1 MGKKYHLFEVYGIEL
16 EYMLVSTDT
25 FKVTPIVDLL
35 LTKKNGSLT
44 SDIESFRINY
54 LNHSLGHLFSILKHA
69 QPIHYSRQFFR
80 FQ

>member
-35 LTKKNGSLT
+35 LTKKMVL
-44 SDIESFRINY
+44 
-54 LNHSLGHLFSILKHA
+54 
-69 QPIHYSRQFFR
+69 
-80 FQ
+80 